1 MNEKGFATISVIYLT
16 IILLTVTYVLISIS
30 SIFYNQNLAQNSADQ
45 VSIKLALTK
54 DCNSLD
60 RLLILN
66 KVELEECEVSK
77 DSVKVKV
84 KKILD
89 ENVYT
94 NLFKLGL
101 NLREITAISKAS

>member
-1 MNEKGFATISVIYLT
+1 MNEKGFATISVIYLS
-16 IILLTVTYVLISIS
+16 IILIFMTYILVSIL
-30 SIFYNQNLAQNSADQ
+30 SIFYNQNVVQNSADQ

-84 KKILD
+84 KKVLN
-89 ENVYT
+89 ENIYT
-94 NLFKLGL
+94 NLLKLGL